1 MIQLENTKVARV
13 YPRSVATNATA
24 SVTLDCIGFSHAL
37 VLVNGGIASSNL
49 TTVALG
55 FGTASNSFTD
65 VAAFTGG
72 AATST
77 TVGFVAPT
85 ADTDNG
91 VSVLYSVDLRKRE
104 RYMRVKAENTSV
116 AHVIGAEV
124 LLSRAQIAPDTTTE
138 RNVNVF
144 VAG

>member
-1 MIQLENTKVARV
+1 MLHNQNDKVARL

-24 SVTLDCIGFSHAL
+24 SVTVDCVGFNSAL
-37 VLVNGGIASSNL
+37 VLINGGVASSDM
-49 TTVALG
+49 TTCKLG

-65 VAAFTGG
+65 IAAFTGG
-72 AATST
+72 TATST
-77 TVGFVAPT
+77 SVGFVIPT
-85 ADTDNG
+85 ANTSDG
-91 VSVLYSVDLRKRE
+91 VSVLMQIDLKKRE
-104 RYMRVKAENTSV
+104 RYMKITCENTSI

-124 LLSRAQIAPDTTTE
+124 LLSRAAVDPNSTTE